1 MVHGILQTRIL
12 GVLPVPS
19 PEDLPNPGTESGS
32 PALQADSSPFES
44 SGKMYICWEWDEL
57 GDRGIWAF
65 IFFFDLN
72 LFIWMHQVLVAVC
85 GIWFPDQGLNL
96 GPLQS

>member
-1 MVHGILQTRIL
+1 
-12 GVLPVPS
+12 
-19 PEDLPNPGTESGS
+19 
-32 PALQADSSPFES
+32 
-44 SGKMYICWEWDEL
+44 MYICWEWDEL